1 MKFLVYIAA
10 LLGFIVCFSTSCR
23 KDKTNPPKEVFAGMY
38 DDDFLYRE
46 FKPPLEINFVW
57 DSLNLYGFGTDSIDF
72 DMDGQFDLLIRASI
86 LNKDSL
92 HLLTGMPN
100 PFPHYRLDL
109 RNDLQIAFYWE
120 TFYVGLGQTSATDFA
135 DTLSYQQRID
145 QLTNWDI
152 TPFNS
157 QTMWTEN
164 PAGGLEPS
172 FGGWYYA
179 KNTMYLGIKHNDR
192 LGWIEVDNTD
202 NYHPRFMRYA
212 IVK

>member
-1 MKFLVYIAA
+1 MKIAVFIAIFLLSISF
-10 LLGFIVCFSTSCR
+10 LSTSCR
-23 KDKTNPPKEVFAGMY
+23 KEKTHPLKEVYAGVY
-38 DDDFLYRE
+38 DDDFIYRE
-46 FKPPLEINFVW
+46 LKPPLEINFVM

-72 DMDGQFDLLIRASI
+72 DMDGQFDILISASI

-92 HLLTGMPN
+92 HLITGMPN

-120 TFYVGLGQTSATDFA
+120 TYYVGLGQTASVDFA

-145 QLTNWDI
+145 QITNWEI

-157 QTMWTEN
+157 QTMWSEN

-179 KNTMYLGIKHNDR
+179 KNTKYLGLKLNDR
-192 LGWIEVDNTD
+192 YGWIEVDNTD
-202 NYHPRFMRYA
+202 NFHPRFLRYA
-212 IVK
+212 IVE